1 MFTMIKKFASVVQ
14 KTFVYFEFSS
24 YVHDVYND
32 GGEMESLVEARLDL
46 RLLESTTRFDDY
58 TETGEYND
66 LLVVMI
72 SLVMLQSCF

>member
-32 GGEMESLVEARLDL
+32 GGEMESLVEAKLDL
-46 RLLESTTRFDDY
+46 RLLDQ
-58 TETGEYND
+58 
-66 LLVVMI
+66 I
-72 SLVMLQSCF
+72 S